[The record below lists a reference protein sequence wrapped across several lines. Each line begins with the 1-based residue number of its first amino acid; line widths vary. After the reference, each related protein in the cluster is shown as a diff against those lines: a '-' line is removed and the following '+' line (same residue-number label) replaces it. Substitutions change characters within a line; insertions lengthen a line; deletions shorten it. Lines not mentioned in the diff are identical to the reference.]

1 MGPNFFSR
9 GGPKFLIWLGSN
21 FLRWWVG
28 PKYLRQVGP
37 NKFYGNISFIDWRAA
52 LFGNKGLWGRRR
64 RGQSFTILQACVVCV
79 NGHNVLQCK
88 GSRWVTQWVTVL
100 HVHSSHKYTSTHTTW
115 VRMGLTMVRGKRE
128 REGFWT
134 NALFLVAPDVQPRR
148 YLFSLACCL
157 YYLCCCRETIA
168 GRDMYGCCWQN
179 PEFLSARGSW
189 GPKQN

>member
-1 MGPNFFSR
+1 MLPQCNIAEKIPTFIRLEKYWLSLIINPRHAHPFECGLVQFFFSR

-134 NALFLVAPDVQPRR
+134 NALF
-148 YLFSLACCL
+148 
-157 YYLCCCRETIA
+157 
-168 GRDMYGCCWQN
+168 
-179 PEFLSARGSW
+179 
-189 GPKQN
+189 

>member
-1 MGPNFFSR
+1 MLPQFFHCFYQIGKILSFIINPSHAHLFERWMGPIFFRRVGPNF
-9 GGPKFLIWLGSN
+9 LIWFGSN

-128 REGFWT
+128 RGI
-134 NALFLVAPDVQPRR
+134 LDKM
-148 YLFSLACCL
+148 
-157 YYLCCCRETIA
+157 LC
-168 GRDMYGCCWQN
+168 
-179 PEFLSARGSW
+179 F
-189 GPKQN
+189 